1 MRVRDFLMIK
11 EIMIKKNKMTKNELN
26 RKKKKITK

>member
-26 RKKKKITK
+26 RKKKITK